1 MNLSGVSALA
11 SNQSVSGRPESQAA
25 QDGNGS
31 SEGWKYVTVQ
41 EGDIIYT
48 YIVIGKNMKVLI
60 GQTSVNKDKNKKTDD
75 DKKDAA
81 GGDTGTAGTGNSDK
95 STELVQNEA
104 RKIEA
109 EKVNFLN
116 DSRMLGLT
124 GYYQKKLRE
133 TIRNLED
140 DIVYD
145 KPDEL
150 TLIGKSEKNQMNPEA
165 N

>member
-60 GQTSVNKDKNKKTDD
+60 GQTSVNKDKKTDD

-95 STELVQNEA
+95 STELVQHEA

-116 DSRMLGLT
+116 DYRMLGLT

-145 KPDEL
+145 KSDEFA
-150 TLIGKSEKNQMNPEA
+150 LIGKSEKNQMNPKS